1 MNIGQSDAGFRPAF
15 LCLAHIVENRAEKSF
30 EMTKNI
36 FKKALYKTA
45 AMWYNLITEGNAA
58 TADGKRV
65 YFYFTDNGGV
75 SNT

>member
-1 MNIGQSDAGFRPAF
+1 
-15 LCLAHIVENRAEKSF
+15 
-30 EMTKNI
+30 MTKNI

-45 AMWYNLITEGNAA
+45 TMWYNLITEGNAA